1 MGKSKAGQSKLTGK
15 RDINSQRGTGKR
27 DVRAI
32 AARPAAN
39 AAASGRRNSSARNVA
54 KGNIR
59 VRLGLR
65 VQALRRRRG
74 WGQPDLAAESGL
86 DRSYISKIENGRI
99 EIGLTTLE
107 VLANSFGMTVSQFM
121 RGV

>member
-1 MGKSKAGQSKLTGK
+1 MGSSKARQSKVSSKSDTRK
-15 RDINSQRGTGKR
+15 SDI
-27 DVRAI
+27 RA
-32 AARPAAN
+32 
-39 AAASGRRNSSARNVA
+39 
-54 KGNIR
+54 
-59 VRLGLR
+59 RLGNR

-86 DRSYISKIENGRI
+86 DRSYISKIENARI

-107 VLANSFGMTVSQFM
+107 VLANSFGMSVSQFM

>member
-1 MGKSKAGQSKLTGK
+1 
-15 RDINSQRGTGKR
+15 
-27 DVRAI
+27 
-32 AARPAAN
+32 
-39 AAASGRRNSSARNVA
+39 
-54 KGNIR
+54 
-59 VRLGLR
+59 VRLGVR